1 MTSSIKQLI
10 LDNQR
15 KYYSCHDEQW
25 RHQRNKVRDTIYD
38 RNKYFYRGKV
48 QHLRSSDPRKWWNI
62 INKISGRSGGTT
74 SLSYDDEA
82 GNVISG
88 ANLAARLNKF
98 YISVTSDLS
107 PLDTSTLPAFLPAQ
121 YELPLIRPWEVCNKL
136 LCLSPFKA
144 IVTAFSAA
152 GARPSNSTPLY
163 RNGRSLTLVSH
174 KEQNSGRSFS

>member
-1 MTSSIKQLI
+1 MTNNGDTRETRCVILSMTERNISI
-10 LDNQR
+10 
-15 KYYSCHDEQW
+15 E
-25 RHQRNKVRDTIYD
+25 
-38 RNKYFYRGKV
+38 GKCDI
-48 QHLRSSDPRKWWNI
+48 SDLAIHAN
-62 INKISGRSGGTT
+62 GGTLLTKFREDLVALHRLVMMTRLVT
-74 SLSYDDEA
+74 SYLEPIWLQD
-82 GNVISG
+82 
-88 ANLAARLNKF
+88 F